1 MLRTIKSRVFQLY
14 VLFFAFAMVVSTSLI
29 VVQVFFFSDSAKEVS
44 LQNGINK
51 LGERETFFMEF
62 LDRAEHQVTLIR
74 ELNAFKRYLSTHS
87 KQSKN
92 ELTDFLLVMS
102 RAHPSFMQV
111 RFINPQG
118 VESLRVERFQIGGA
132 PLVVMANR
140 LQDKSKRHYFNDSL
154 SKPLEQVWFTGIDYN
169 EEFGEVET
177 PYKPTLRAIMPVS
190 QKGEF
195 AGLLVI
201 NYFSELF
208 LKGLTNTPLYDMVLF
223 DDQGETL
230 YHYDPQKSWSAY
242 FESRETAP
250 QLYSIRLSSLKDFT
264 AQKTDSFVVKK
275 FNVPVQGGVNVLIK
289 VNPRFLEVEAAK
301 SKNNYI
307 TILFVVFLLSIVLTF
322 GVVRFFDFL
331 FLRTLETEK
340 NNAVLLKQSRTDEL
354 TTLFNRQAFNTDL
367 KKILQKQNRLADVFS
382 MAMIDIDDFKK
393 INDELGHDMGDEVLR
408 DLGRY
413 LRTSLRAQD
422 SCYRVG
428 GEEFV
433 VIMPKTQLTDAIN
446 VCESICSASFS
457 EASNKIG
464 HRVTLSIGVTQA
476 QEGDHVRTIYKRA
489 DELLYR
495 AKRQGKNQV
504 VSDL

>member
-1 MLRTIKSRVFQLY
+1 
-14 VLFFAFAMVVSTSLI
+14 
-29 VVQVFFFSDSAKEVS
+29 
-44 LQNGINK
+44 
-51 LGERETFFMEF
+51 
-62 LDRAEHQVTLIR
+62 
-74 ELNAFKRYLSTHS
+74 
-87 KQSKN
+87 
-92 ELTDFLLVMS
+92 
-102 RAHPSFMQV
+102 
-111 RFINPQG
+111 
-118 VESLRVERFQIGGA
+118 
-132 PLVVMANR
+132 
-140 LQDKSKRHYFNDSL
+140 
-154 SKPLEQVWFTGIDYN
+154 
-169 EEFGEVET
+169 
-177 PYKPTLRAIMPVS
+177 MPVS

-201 NYFSELF
+201 NYFTELF

-242 FESRETAP
+242 FESRKTVP
-250 QLYSIRLSSLKDFT
+250 QLYPIRLRSLADFT

-275 FNVPVQGGVNVLIK
+275 FNVPVQGGVHVLIE

-301 SKNNYI
+301 SKKNYY
-307 TILFVVFLLSIVLTF
+307 TILLIVSLLSIVLTF
-322 GVVRFFDFL
+322 FVVRFFDFL
-331 FLRTLETEK
+331 FLRTLKTEK
-340 NNAVLLKQSRTDEL
+340 NNEVLKKQSLTDEL
-354 TTLFNRQAFNTDL
+354 TKLYNRKAFNADL
-367 KKILQKQNRLADVFS
+367 KVLLQKQHRLADVFS

-393 INDELGHDMGDEVLR
+393 INDEFGHDTGDEVLR
-408 DLGRY
+408 DLGQY
-413 LRTSLRAQD
+413 LKTALRAQD

-433 VIMPKTQLTDAIN
+433 VIMPETQLTDAIN

-457 EASNKIG
+457 EVSNKID

-476 QEGDHVRTIYKRA
+476 QVGDHVRTIYKRA